1 MEQRIIR
8 LAVRGDY
15 IIGAGA
21 EIGAAGSHDEVILE
35 LDFRAS
41 PVWHGL
47 AKKAVF
53 YDALGQ
59 TPTTILLTTDLLAD
73 GQTEVYCLPVPY
85 AAKTAAGDCFLTLE
99 GAVIEGSGETASEK
113 VRIVTGEATFQV
125 LPSKRYLTDPAPV
138 TPTQAEQLQA
148 EIDDIKDTIADAKTA
163 AAAAAVSETNAKASE
178 TKAAAS
184 ESAAAASE
192 ANAAASKAAAETASG
207 AAQTAQGKAEAA
219 QSAAETAGRAAKAA
233 QSAIS
238 RMVTEAESLDT
249 SIKSNAQDAIRA
261 QVSAEAARDDAET
274 YANAAQVAKR
284 QAQSSRDRAE
294 AAQTAAEEA
303 QEAAEEASG
312 LANNYQ
318 LTAIKAAQAAQA
330 AQTAAET
337 ARDAAQTARGNAE
350 KAKSAAQTA
359 QETAEAAASRA
370 SSAQL
375 EATQAA
381 AQAAQE
387 ASQAV
392 QAYGDGRYANA
403 LTAEVSGQ
411 GIILDDAWTVAPKDM
426 SLQGITD
433 PSAEPSPA
441 APATL
446 VSVDSPLKL
455 DRYGKNLWTDFLT
468 DQTLGTGTTVT
479 VNADGS
485 VTLHKVAGK
494 GVMQR
499 TNVWLPAGTYTLSG
513 KQPGGAYLQVTSAA
527 DSTEYLCTTPAGK
540 GTGKLT
546 GGTYRLMLYA
556 HADIVEDVTIYP
568 QLELGSQATAYEQF
582 TRTVYQIPLTDTAG
596 NTHQLQGAKAAGDRI
611 FKDTDGL
618 WKIEKR
624 MAEKTLRADGFDWTQ
639 YSADNPTVYSTNFS
653 DAPMGFQTSVCTHF
667 KNVDRTW
674 SPTGGHQ
681 AGEYS
686 ESLVNR
692 RKWFRTQFDTLA
704 AWTAWLEEQN
714 TAGTP
719 VKLVYALEAPTV
731 YTLSAEAQAALNSIT
746 FSQAETAMWAENTAR
761 PAIRL
766 TYVRDTNVVIGK
778 LQNAIA
784 AMGSV

>member
-1 MEQRIIR
+1 MALTLRKLIAAVDKLRPNVFTNEQKVQWVNDVEGDVWLNVLLLSPADLRPYNWETDQGTVLTVQSPFDGLYTYYLEAMIAYESEEDDTYQNAMEQYNQAFLKYLKWVAEHMHPQDGR
-8 LAVRGDY
+8 
-15 IIGAGA
+15 A
-21 EIGAAGSHDEVILE
+21 EIHEYYISAYGIAVKHGFVGTETAWLASLKKPAEDAAKEAMDAADKAMAAGQAAAD
-35 LDFRAS
+35 
-41 PVWHGL
+41 
-47 AKKAVF
+47 AVK
-53 YDALGQ
+53 DQLKG
-59 TPTTILLTTDLLAD
+59 
-73 GQTEVYCLPVPY
+73 Y
-85 AAKTAAGDCFLTLE
+85 AA
-99 GAVIEGSGETASEK
+99 
-113 VRIVTGEATFQV
+113 Q
-125 LPSKRYLTDPAPV
+125 
-138 TPTQAEQLQA
+138 
-148 EIDDIKDTIADAKTA
+148 
-163 AAAAAVSETNAKASE
+163 
-178 TKAAAS
+178 
-184 ESAAAASE
+184 AAASE
-192 ANAAASKAAAETASG
+192 AAAKQAQTGAADSAKAAASSAASAASAASRASSAQEEAETERLQAQQAQAEAKEARDSAKGWKTEAEEAAERANRANTG
-207 AAQTAQGKAEAA
+207 AQAARDRAQTARNE
-219 QSAAETAGRAAKAA
+219 
-233 QSAIS
+233 
-238 RMVTEAESLDT
+238 
-249 SIKSNAQDAIRA
+249 
-261 QVSAEAARDDAET
+261 
-274 YANAAQVAKR
+274 
-284 QAQSSRDRAE
+284 
-294 AAQTAAEEA
+294 AEEA
-303 QEAAEEASG
+303 QANAEAASG
-312 LANNYQ
+312 LAYNYQ
-318 LTAIKAAQAAQA
+318 STAIKAAQAAQQ

-350 KAKSAAQTA
+350 KAKTAAQTA

-370 SSAQL
+370 SAAQL

-387 ASQAV
+387 AAKAV

-403 LTAEVSGQ
+403 VVGSASGQ

-426 SLQGITD
+426 SLQGITEH
-433 PSAEPSPA
+433 SGSPSPA

-446 VSVDSPLKL
+446 VSVESPLKL

-468 DQTLGTGTTVT
+468 DQTLDTGTTVT

-494 GVMQR
+494 GLLQK
-499 TNVWLPAGTYTLSG
+499 TTVWLPAGTYTLSG
-513 KQPGGAYLQVTSAA
+513 KQPGGAYLQVSNET
-527 DSTEYLCTTPAGK
+527 DPTEYLCTTPAGK
-540 GTGKLT
+540 GTGTLT

-556 HADIVEDVTIYP
+556 NADTAEDATIYP

-618 WKIEKR
+618 WKLEKR
-624 MAEKTLRADGFDWTQ
+624 MAEKTLRADRPDWTQ
-639 YSADNPTVYSTNFS
+639 YSADNPTVYSTNFP

-667 KNVDRTW
+667 KNVNRTW

-731 YTLSAEAQAALNSIT
+731 YTLSAEAQAALNAVA
-746 FSQAETAMWAENTAR
+746 FSQAETAMWAENTAK
-761 PAIRL
+761 PAISL
-766 TYVRDTNVVIGK
+766 IYVRDTNVVIGK

-784 AMGSV
+784 ALGSV